1 MPKGTKTC
9 SNPDCKREI
18 RGARTLTC
26 PHCQTKI
33 GVSLE
38 EKEAKPR
45 KVVQFPDGYDMPEGV
60 RLTIIHTPAGI
71 CPVKL
76 TAQNENGIVEDDDV
90 MDWAVNVRQHM
101 ITTNNWYFNNNAL
114 AYWARQLS
122 VPQNYIG
129 QIKQLPDYVVTQLGA
144 DDGSS

>member
-38 EKEAKPR
+38 EKEAEPR

-60 RLTIIHTPAGI
+60 RLTIIHAPAGR
-71 CPVKL
+71 CPSPCRASSEDGVI
-76 TAQNENGIVEDDDV
+76 TEDDV
-90 MDWAVNVRQHM
+90 IEWAVNIRQNM
-101 ITTNNWYFNNNAL
+101 ITENQWYFNNNAL

-129 QIKQLPDYVVTQLGA
+129 QIKHLPDYEVKVQTEA
-144 DDGSS
+144 ESS